1 MRDYPNEKLRR
12 MYLGQ
17 MDAALEAYEMKMA
30 EINAK
35 IEQTDI
41 HTTLIANG
49 ILHVINP

>member
-1 MRDYPNEKLRR
+1 
-12 MYLGQ
+12 
-17 MDAALEAYEMKMA
+17 MKMA

-49 ILHVINP
+49 ILDVINPEEIKESEHNEGDCDGQIGDC